1 MQKLRRIFIP
11 FIILAAFGVIFFIL
25 YKQPST
31 LDEGEDLTGEVSSP
45 DTETMPK
52 DQPLSSRAD
61 QTVRVNRNTDVRGTT
76 DPPIADF
83 ATDPILKRLAPLI
96 EGVDSLTAAK
106 GLKREGFFEYAR
118 QYARKA
124 VAEDPESFEALLFLA
139 QLLLHDGNEREE
151 TFRRLFEM
159 NSTSVAVLYGLGQ
172 TLARTKPAEAI
183 PYLKSVIEADPLY
196 RSVYHVLGQSYQ
208 RLGMY
213 DEALA
218 AHKKAYEISPTIRTL
233 RYIQAIESGNPM
245 IKPLQRQSEPGQQ
258 VERTLKAGSTTKGKS
273 ESLRKRRGGARSDK
287 DKAPPPESKQ

>member
-45 DTETMPK
+45 DTETIPK
-52 DQPLSSRAD
+52 DLPLSSRAD

-96 EGVDSLTAAK
+96 EGVDSLTSAK

-159 NSTSVAVLYGLGQ
+159 NSTSVEVLYGLGQ
-172 TLARTKPAEAI
+172 TLSRTKPTEAI
-183 PYLKSVIEADPLY
+183 PYLKTIIESDPLY